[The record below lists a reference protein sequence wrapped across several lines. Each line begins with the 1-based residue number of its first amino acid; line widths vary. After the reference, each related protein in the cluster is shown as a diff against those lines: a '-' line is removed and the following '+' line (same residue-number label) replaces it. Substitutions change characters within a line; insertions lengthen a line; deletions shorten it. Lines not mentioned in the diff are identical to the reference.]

1 MISKSNRAFS
11 VSIAVTSLCLLV
23 TLLFG
28 SFALLWLQHEIK
40 TVAEET
46 VMLENLYNDKIRKL
60 DYLDEKIT
68 YEHQPIVLQSR
79 VSQNLVPINNNQ
91 IIWVESLIENSANA
105 YVDLD
110 DRKGQLSNA
119 DFKYNE
125 NLST

>member
-119 DFKYNE
+119 DF
-125 NLST
+125 